1 MSSEIRASVRVLVN
15 RPIGEVWNFV
25 VDVEHMDQWVKG
37 ISETRRPPDGKIDVG
52 STFTSKF
59 IHGSHT
65 FDVTHRVTEHDPTS
79 RFGTES
85 TEGPFQYSSLL
96 HLEESEG
103 ATRVTN
109 ILRAGSRGGS
119 GPLAPVLRWGM
130 RRQLSKELKDL
141 KRAIERGG

>member
-1 MSSEIRASVRVLVN
+1 MSSEIRASAKVLVN
-15 RPIGEVWNFV
+15 RSIGEVWDFV
-25 VDVEHMDQWVKG
+25 ANVETMDHWVKG
-37 ISETRRPPDGKIDVG
+37 IEETERPAGDLEVG

-59 IHGSHT
+59 IHGART
-65 FDVTHRVTEHDPTS
+65 FDVTHRVTEHDPPS

-85 TEGPFQYSSLL
+85 TEGPFQYSSVLR
-96 HLEESEG
+96 LEESDG

-109 ILRAGSRGGS
+109 TLRAGSGGAS
-119 GPLAPVLRWGM
+119 GLLAPVLRWGM

>member
-1 MSSEIRASVRVLVN
+1 MSSEIRASASVLVN
-15 RPIGEVWNFV
+15 RPIGDVWKFV
-25 VDVEHMDQWVKG
+25 ANVETMDRWVKG
-37 ISETRRPPDGKIDVG
+37 ISETKRPAGELEVG

-59 IHGSHT
+59 IHGART
-65 FDVTHRVTEHDPTS
+65 FDVTHRVTECDPPS

-85 TEGPFQYSSLL
+85 TEGPFQYSSVLL
-96 HLEESEG
+96 LEDSEG

-109 ILRAGSRGGS
+109 VLRAGSGGAS
-119 GPLAPVLRWGM
+119 GLLAPVLRWGM

>member
-1 MSSEIRASVRVLVN
+1 MSSEIRASAKVLVN
-15 RPIGEVWNFV
+15 RSIGEVWDFV
-25 VDVEHMDQWVKG
+25 ANVETMDHWVKG
-37 ISETRRPPDGKIDVG
+37 IEETERPAGDLEVG

-59 IHGSHT
+59 IHGAHT
-65 FDVTHRVTEHDPTS
+65 FDVTHRVTEHDPPS

-85 TEGPFQYSSLL
+85 TEGPFQYSSVLR
-96 HLEESEG
+96 LEESDG

-109 ILRAGSRGGS
+109 TLQAGSGGAS
-119 GPLAPVLRWGM
+119 GLLAPVLRWGM